1 MTTKEI
7 QDKGKA
13 DYQAWRKQM
22 DLVKKLKQD
31 KQYDVTQWSREVEG
45 GL

>member
-7 QDKGKA
+7 QDQGKA

-22 DLVKKLKQD
+22 DIVTKLKQD
-31 KQYDVTQWSREVEG
+31 RQYSLSQWTSKVEE

>member
-1 MTTKEI
+1 MTDKEI
-7 QDKGKA
+7 KDQGKA

-22 DLVKKLKQD
+22 DIVKKLKQD
-31 KQYDVTQWSREVEG
+31 RQYSLSQWTRKVEE